1 MGHPAHDSIT
11 IEFKQPMDVKIFS
24 GSAEFRA
31 WLDRNHDQVQELWV
45 GIHNKRAGKTSITYR
60 EALDESL
67 CFGWID
73 GVRKSVN
80 ATTYTV
86 RFTPRKP
93 RSYWSA
99 VNIRRFEELKKLGR
113 IAPPG
118 LAAFENRSQD
128 SGKYSFENR
137 PSKLDPALEKQFKA
151 SQKAWEFFSA
161 QAPWY
166 RRTSIFWVLSA
177 KKEETRLKRLGTLIR
192 DSESVR
198 RLGIL
203 TPRSKKERKE
213 SGARNS
219 LPSKG
224 PTPH

>member
-1 MGHPAHDSIT
+1 MN
-11 IEFKQPMDVKIFS
+11 VKIFRS
-24 GSAEFRA
+24 PTEFHE
-31 WLDRNHDQVQELWV
+31 WLERSHDKVQELWV
-45 GIHNKRAGKTSITYR
+45 GIHNQRAGKTSITYR
-60 EALDESL
+60 EALDEAL

-137 PSKLDPALEKQFKA
+137 PSKLDPTLEKQFKA

-166 RRTSIFWVLSA
+166 RRTSIFWVVSA
-177 KKEETRLKRLGTLIR
+177 KKEETRLKRLATLIR
-192 DSESVR
+192 DSGNGK
-198 RLGIL
+198 RLGML
-203 TPRSKKERKE
+203 TPKSKKLR
-213 SGARNS
+213 
-219 LPSKG
+219 
-224 PTPH
+224 

>member
-1 MGHPAHDSIT
+1 MN
-11 IEFKQPMDVKIFS
+11 VKIFRTPT
-24 GSAEFRA
+24 EFHE
-31 WLDRNHDQVQELWV
+31 WLERSHDKVQELWV
-45 GIHNKRAGKTSITYR
+45 GIHNKQAGKTSITYR
-60 EALDESL
+60 EALDAAL

-93 RSYWSA
+93 RSYWST
-99 VNIRRFEELKKLGR
+99 VNIRRFEELKRLGR
-113 IAPPG
+113 IAAPG

-137 PSKLDPALEKQFKA
+137 PSKLDPTLEKQFKA

-166 RRTSIFWVLSA
+166 RRTSIFWVVSA
-177 KKEETRLKRLGTLIR
+177 KKEETRLKRLATLIR
-192 DSESVR
+192 DSENGK
-198 RLGIL
+198 RLGML
-203 TPRSKKERKE
+203 TPEAKKADRE
-213 SGARNS
+213 
-219 LPSKG
+219 
-224 PTPH
+224 T